1 MNVYLSSPLELTV
14 TSCVMSYPKKLKV
27 QAGLGIAIGLVL
39 FLAGLLVAT
48 VASGVIAIAG
58 LVWMAAGVTSFADA
72 GNWNEKVLRDANGR
86 FRRRAMRTGTVV
98 SLGLLTWL

>member
-1 MNVYLSSPLELTV
+1 MELTV
-14 TSCVMSYPKKLKV
+14 TSLVVSYPKKLKV

-48 VASGVIAIAG
+48 VVSGVIAIVG
-58 LVWMAAGVTSFADA
+58 LVWMAVGVTSFADA
-72 GNWNEKVLRDANGR
+72 GNWNDKVLRDGSGR
-86 FRRRAMRTGTVV
+86 FRRRAMRTGTAV